1 MTDLIVMV
9 GLSGSGKS
17 SIAKEFQSTVDLKT
31 VIISSDSIREEIC
44 GNIAD
49 QSRNNEVFDIFHKR
63 IRENLEVGNSVIA
76 DATNL
81 TIKSRRKI
89 LELTKGLEVKKICY
103 LTTKPIE
110 NCLVDNK
117 NREHPVPDEVIHKQ
131 MRKFQV
137 PFYEEGF
144 DKIWCSDDY
153 FYCNSVEEI
162 FALLGKI
169 MNYDQKNPNHDF
181 TLDVHMRRTS
191 ELFKKTK
198 YCGICQYSGYFHDI
212 GKVLVQTFDD
222 DGIAHYYG
230 HAEVGSYFL
239 LSHGI
244 APEACFLINYHM
256 LPYSWTTKKSR
267 NRWRKIFG
275 EEKFQ
280 MLLEFHECDKKGA
293 KE

>member
-1 MTDLIVMV
+1 MV

-17 SIAKEFQSTVDLKT
+17 SIAKEFQSTADLKT

-117 NREHPVPDEVIHKQ
+117 NREHPVPDEKIHKQ

-144 DKIWCSDDY
+144 D
-153 FYCNSVEEI
+153 EI
-162 FALLGKI
+162 FHSDTKYVDNTAAFFDLVEKTCDYG
-169 MNYDQKNPNHDF
+169 QKNPHHAF
-181 TLDVHMRRTS
+181 TLDEHMMKVS
-191 ELFKKTK
+191 ELFE
-198 YCGICQYSGYFHDI
+198 GLGYNDDWVGSSYVHDI
-212 GKVLVQTFDD
+212 GKVLTQTFDE
-222 DGIAHYYG
+222 DGVAHYYG
-230 HAEVGSYFL
+230 HAEAGSYFL
-239 LSHGI
+239 LSHGVP
-244 APEACFLINYHM
+244 PEVCFLTNYHM
-256 LPYSWTTKKSR
+256 LPYSWTTKKTR

-280 MLLEFHECDKKGA
+280 MLLDFHECDKKGA
-293 KE
+293 K